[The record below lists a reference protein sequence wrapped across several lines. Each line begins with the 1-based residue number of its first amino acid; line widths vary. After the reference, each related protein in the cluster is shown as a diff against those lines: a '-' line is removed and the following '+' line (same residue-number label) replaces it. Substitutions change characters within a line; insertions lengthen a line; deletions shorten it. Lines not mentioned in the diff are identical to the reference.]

1 MLDIFRK
8 RRIIFACRA
17 KSFNFCGVFNEVI
30 DSDMAR
36 NVMTNEDFQCFRE
49 LQTLLDQE
57 DQVEACEVLEDP
69 LDEAIAGHIDDVVF
83 KNDNDF
89 YLFIDFFN
97 CSSVNK
103 IEEKILRTLLTK

>member
-17 KSFNFCGVFNEVI
+17 KSFNFYGVFNEVI

-36 NVMTNEDFQCFRE
+36 NVM
-49 LQTLLDQE
+49 TLLDQE

-69 LDEAIAGHIDDVVF
+69 MRLSQVIF
-83 KNDNDF
+83 
-89 YLFIDFFN
+89 
-97 CSSVNK
+97 
-103 IEEKILRTLLTK
+103 LT